1 MRDTSEDVEK
11 RYRSMLLALEP
22 AERVKMGCR
31 MFSTAMALVSAG
43 IRHEL
48 KGKASPGEIRRRL
61 FLRLYGNDFSES
73 ELQEILSSLS
83 SKEKKTGL

>member
-22 AERVKMGCR
+22 AERLKMGCR
-31 MFSTAMALVSAG
+31 MFSTARALVSAG

-48 KGKASPGEIRRRL
+48 KGKAGPGEIRRKI
-61 FLRLYGNDFSES
+61 FLRFYGNDFSDH
-73 ELQEILSSLS
+73 ELQEILSALFDNENNSSL
-83 SKEKKTGL
+83 